1 MRSSESDMIRAA
13 ERSPHLK
20 PLRGRR
26 LRRAGGD
33 LSIFPEGFA
42 RERSARAGT
51 GRGIERL
58 NDLSLSQES
67 PAPTGLC
74 ARRIVQARE
83 ADPST
88 AAPSA
93 CRRAPTTSPTA
104 GSLTRGSPEGHGSF
118 PAESARLRRRE
129 QPRLGTEFLSRSGP
143 DSGALARFR
152 DVGPRGQ
159 RATRWPRPTPP
170 AGGRDVGRPGPRRGE
185 AAVGSVPRR
194 AGGRP

>member
-1 MRSSESDMIRAA
+1 MRSSESDMIRVA

-42 RERSARAGT
+42 RERSARVGT

-67 PAPTGLC
+67 PAPTGPC
-74 ARRIVQARE
+74 ARRIVQARG

-88 AAPSA
+88 AAPSG
-93 CRRAPTTSPTA
+93 CRLAPTTSPTA
-104 GSLTRGSPEGHGSF
+104 GSLTRGSPGGHGSF

-129 QPRLGTEFLSRSGP
+129 QPRIRTEFVALVRSG
-143 DSGALARFR
+143 SALAPEGR
-152 DVGPRGQ
+152 PRGE
-159 RATRWPRPTPP
+159 RAAWWPRPTPGP
-170 AGGRDVGRPGPRRGE
+170 GGRDVGRRGPRRG
-185 AAVGSVPRR
+185 AAVGRGR
-194 AGGRP
+194 A